1 MTSNCIQIVYINMVD
16 HLVLKLSKNKKKG
29 TMSTTNYLNLLLILQ
44 IILFSL
50 SYLTTSQQ
58 PSTTPITTTSVL
70 DIDGHELQIGL
81 KYTILPI
88 NQNGNS
94 SGGGLALEA
103 KNRPCPFYVIQKNLE
118 SSNGLPTRFLPI
130 DNNQQVI
137 NLSTD
142 LNIVF
147 FAATIC
153 VQSTAWKVGGAD
165 ERTGRKYVMSG
176 GITGRPGIETISNW
190 FKIERYGNESYK
202 IVFCPG
208 VCSNCK
214 VVCGN
219 VGVFNEN
226 GKKWLGLNDEPLVV
240 RFKKVLN

>member
-1 MTSNCIQIVYINMVD
+1 MNG
-16 HLVLKLSKNKKKG
+16 HLVLHTVQEKKKG
-29 TMSTTNYLNLLLILQ
+29 TMSTENYLKLILLQ
-44 IILFSL
+44 ILFSL
-50 SYLTTSQQ
+50 SCLTTSQQ
-58 PSTTPITTTSVL
+58 PAAPSTTPMTPTPVQ
-70 DIDGHELQIGL
+70 DIDGHELQIGS
-81 KYTILPI
+81 KYTILPT
-88 NQNGNS
+88 QKGS
-94 SGGGLALEA
+94 SGGGGVLALA
-103 KNRPCPFYVIQKNLE
+103 PKNRPCPFYVLQENLE
-118 SSNGLPTRFLPI
+118 SSNGLPARFMPV
-130 DNNQQVI
+130 DNKQQVI

-165 ERTGRKYVMSG
+165 EITGRRYVMSG
-176 GITGRPGIETISNW
+176 GMTGRPGLETLSNW
-190 FKIERYGNESYK
+190 FKIERYGNGSYNNTNNNRNYK

-226 GKKWLGLNDEPLVV
+226 GKRWLGLNDEPLVV

>member
-1 MTSNCIQIVYINMVD
+1 MVD
-16 HLVLKLSKNKKKG
+16 HLVLTLSKKG
-29 TMSTTNYLNLLLILQ
+29 TMSTTNYLKLLLILQ
-44 IILFSL
+44 TLFSL

-58 PSTTPITTTSVL
+58 PSTTPITTSTSVL

-88 NQNGNS
+88 NQNGS
-94 SGGGLALEA
+94 SSSSSEGVGGLALEA
-103 KNRPCPFYVIQKNLE
+103 KNMPCPFYVIQKYVE
-118 SSNGLPTRFLPI
+118 SSNGLPTRFMPI

-147 FAATIC
+147 LASTIC

-165 ERTGRKYVMSG
+165 ERTGRRYVMSG
-176 GITGRPGIETISNW
+176 GMTGRPGIDTISNW
-190 FKIERYGNESYK
+190 FKIERYGNNESYK
-202 IVFCPG
+202 IVFCPR
-208 VCSNCK
+208 VCSSNCK

>member
-1 MTSNCIQIVYINMVD
+1 MVD
-16 HLVLKLSKNKKKG
+16 HLVLTLSKEG
-29 TMSTTNYLNLLLILQ
+29 TMYTTNYLKLLLILQ
-44 IILFSL
+44 ILFSL

-58 PSTTPITTTSVL
+58 PSITPITTTSSVL

-88 NQNGNS
+88 NQNGSSSS
-94 SGGGLALEA
+94 SGGVGGLALEA
-103 KNRPCPFYVIQKNLE
+103 KNRPCPFYVIQKNVE
-118 SSNGLPTRFLPI
+118 SSNGLPTRFMPI

-147 FAATIC
+147 LASTIF
-153 VQSTAWKVGGAD
+153 VQSTAWKVGGAG
-165 ERTGRKYVMSG
+165 ERTGRRYVMSG
-176 GITGRPGIETISNW
+176 GMTGRPGIDTISNW
-190 FKIERYGNESYK
+190 FKIERYGNNESYK
-202 IVFCPG
+202 IVFCPM

-214 VVCGN
+214 IVCGN

>member
-1 MTSNCIQIVYINMVD
+1 
-16 HLVLKLSKNKKKG
+16 
-29 TMSTTNYLNLLLILQ
+29 MSTTNYLKLLFILQ
-44 IILFSL
+44 TLFSL

-58 PSTTPITTTSVL
+58 PSITPITTTSVL

-88 NQNGNS
+88 NQNGSS
-94 SGGGLALEA
+94 SGGGGLSLAA
-103 KNRPCPFYVIQKNLE
+103 KNRPCPFYVTQENVE
-118 SSNGLPTRFLPI
+118 SSNGLPTRFMPI
-130 DNNQQVI
+130 DNYYKQQQVI

-147 FAATIC
+147 FTATIC

-165 ERTGRKYVMSG
+165 EITGRRYVM
-176 GITGRPGIETISNW
+176 TGRPGIETISNW
-190 FKIERYGNESYK
+190 FRIERYGNGSSYK
-202 IVFCPG
+202 IVFC
-208 VCSNCK
+208 SK

-226 GKKWLGLNDEPLVV
+226 GKRWLGLNDEPLVV

>member
-1 MTSNCIQIVYINMVD
+1 M
-16 HLVLKLSKNKKKG
+16 G
-29 TMSTTNYLNLLLILQ
+29 TTNYPKLLLILQ
-44 IILFSL
+44 ILFSL

-58 PSTTPITTTSVL
+58 PATTPITTTSVL
-70 DIDGHELQIGL
+70 DTDGRALQIGL
-81 KYTILPI
+81 KYTILP
-88 NQNGNS
+88 NQNGTS
-94 SGGGLALEA
+94 TTGGGGGLVLAA
-103 KNRPCPFYVIQKNLE
+103 KNRPCPFYVMQENLE
-118 SSNGLPTRFLPI
+118 SSSNGLPTRFIPV
-130 DNNQQVI
+130 DNKQQVI

-153 VQSTAWKVGGAD
+153 VQSTAWKVSGMD
-165 ERTGRKYVMSG
+165 EITGRRYVMSG
-176 GITGRPGIETISNW
+176 GMTGRPGLETISNW
-190 FKIERYGNESYK
+190 FRIEMYGNNGSYK

-226 GKKWLGLNDEPLVV
+226 GKRWLGLNDEPLVV